1 MDFTESPLQRA
12 LRKTYPNAQWVLRG
26 DNYDGLVWL
35 DSSSKPSELE
45 VQAAVHGLETNES
58 IAAAEKAAARQAL
71 LDKLGITE
79 DEARLLLS

>member
-26 DNYDGLVWL
+26 DSYDGLVWL

-45 VQAAVHGLETNES
+45 VQAAIHGLETNES
-58 IAAAEKAAARQAL
+58 IAAAEKVAARQAL